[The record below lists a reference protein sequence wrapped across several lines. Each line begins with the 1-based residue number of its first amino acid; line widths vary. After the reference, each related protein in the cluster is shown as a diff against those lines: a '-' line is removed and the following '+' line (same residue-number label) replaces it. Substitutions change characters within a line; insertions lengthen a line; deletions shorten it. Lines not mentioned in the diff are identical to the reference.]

1 MREAFFFFFFLP
13 LELFVPWRHCRIL
26 GDLRNKEVNE
36 VNLMVRFISQPLL
49 LNSLCFLF
57 FS

>member
-1 MREAFFFFFFLP
+1 MRESFFFSP

-57 FS
+57 FI